1 MKLAGFKKEI
11 PDMSGTHSSPDPVDT
26 PSKRRSSPP
35 DPVLIADTMDC
46 EEIIAKRPLVGVK
59 KIQLL
64 PLSAAASRKSQNKRV
79 QPSGLPHS
87 GETMQDKSF
96 HHG

>member
-11 PDMSGTHSSPDPVDT
+11 PDVSGVHSSPDPVDT

-35 DPVLIADTMDC
+35 DPVLVAYTMDC
-46 EEIIAKRPLVGVK
+46 EEIIAKRPLVGVEK
-59 KIQLL
+59 TQLL
-64 PLSAAASRKSQNKRV
+64 PLTATVGPKSQNKRV
-79 QPSGLPHS
+79 QPSGLPHR